1 MLYTKNLRNI
11 GKIPFI
17 SRIPSHRIDP
27 AIPALPALPALPA
40 PEPPLPALPAPVP
53 PLTALPKPPSVADK
67 PCIGERQYALTK
79 EELETLGKW

>member
-1 MLYTKNLRNI
+1 MLYTKNLRSI

-17 SRIPSHRIDP
+17 LRIPSHRIE
-27 AIPALPALPALPA
+27 PALPALPA

-53 PLTALPKPPSVADK
+53 PLTALPNPPSVADK

>member
-17 SRIPSHRIDP
+17 SRIPSHRIEP
-27 AIPALPALPALPA
+27 AMPALPA

-53 PLTALPKPPSVADK
+53 LPALPAPVPKPPSVQAPDK
-67 PCIGERQYALTK
+67 SCIGERQYALTK

>member
-17 SRIPSHRIDP
+17 SRIPSHRIE
-27 AIPALPALPALPA
+27 PALPA